1 MKHFVEIHIPG
12 SSAQRHELL
21 GNRTTLGTGAEASIR
36 VSESSGLA
44 AEQVELFTGDQV
56 VSVQVPTGSKG
67 ALVFEGSE
75 HRKVSV
81 PWGGELFVGNVRLT
95 FLRDSKASRT
105 SPVLLLLA
113 PVVFIALGLGAYR
126 AASQNDVSAREVP
139 APVLFDDRQVGQC
152 PERES
157 SIAEHR
163 ARDHERAALAKEERS
178 AFDATDGVDAV
189 SLFREAQACFQLA
202 GKADDVTRV
211 ANEFTQWSGQ
221 LNEQYATLR
230 LQLKVALDKQ
240 RHADALAAVKE
251 LQALLAHQEEG
262 PYRQW
267 LGQLSRTLEQKLA
280 QPKS

>member
-1 MKHFVEIHIPG
+1 MEHFVEIHIPG

-21 GNRTTLGTGAEASIR
+21 RNRTTLGTGADASIR

-67 ALVFEGSE
+67 SLVFEGTE

-95 FLRDSKASRT
+95 FLRDSKVSRI

-113 PVVFIALGLGAYR
+113 PVAIIVLGLSAYR
-126 AASQNDVSAREVP
+126 AASQDDASTHEVP
-139 APVLFDDRQVGQC
+139 APALFDERQVSQC

-157 SIAEHR
+157 SVAEHR
-163 ARDHERAALAKEERS
+163 ARDHERAALAKQERS

-202 GKADDVTRV
+202 GKADDVLRV
-211 ANEFTQWSGQ
+211 ANKLSQWSGR
-221 LNEQYATLR
+221 LNERYATVR
-230 LQLKVALDKQ
+230 LQLKVAVDKQ
-240 RHADALAAVKE
+240 RHADALTAVRE
-251 LQALLAHQEEG
+251 LQALLAHQDDG
-262 PYRQW
+262 LYRQW

-280 QPKS
+280 RPKS